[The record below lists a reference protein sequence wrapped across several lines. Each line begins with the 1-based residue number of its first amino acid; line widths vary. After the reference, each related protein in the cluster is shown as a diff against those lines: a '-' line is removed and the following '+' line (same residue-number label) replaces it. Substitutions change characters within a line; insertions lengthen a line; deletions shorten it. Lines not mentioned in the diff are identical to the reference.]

1 MLEGAAAAYFHDDHL
16 VLLALGGL
24 YDVFSQ
30 SRKARRSYA
39 NDCGLFALADL
50 MRTFPTLE
58 AARYAV
64 AVALRLCTTKDQDVA
79 TLAGVATTCTI
90 PGLADALRACVDL
103 SRACARACACDGLRE
118 VEVESA
124 PAPAPSITEG
134 HIEDDIDERASQASR
149 EERLETLKLATRA
162 AHAFLSIRAAK
173 KTGGTGL
180 DGDACASLVE
190 ECTSSFE
197 QRAHDLNFDEPCRV
211 ASQLLALGFT
221 DRGRGP
227 LTEWHLAL
235 PRANTTLDGRADAT
249 RSRHCRAGDGADG
262 RWTSRGRREKCVA
275 AHLPTHLH
283 K

>member
-1 MLEGAAAAYFHDDHL
+1 MTEKKKGRATRDKHGFVGRRTDKGRDIVDDVAYVAIGALLCFARQCRHSELDNSESLEVLEGAASAYFHDDHL

-24 YDVFSQ
+24 YDVFSR

-64 AVALRLCTTKDQDVA
+64 AVALRLCMTKDQDVA
-79 TLAGVATTCTI
+79 TFAGVATCTTI

-103 SRACARACACDGLRE
+103 SRACARACVGDGLRE

-162 AHAFLSIRAAK
+162 AHAFLSIRASK
-173 KTGGTGL
+173 KTGEPGL
-180 DGDACASLVE
+180 NGDACASLVE
-190 ECTSSFE
+190 ECTS
-197 QRAHDLNFDEPCRV
+197 ALNKGPTTSISTNRV
-211 ASQLLALGFT
+211 G
-221 DRGRGP
+221 
-227 LTEWHLAL
+227 
-235 PRANTTLDGRADAT
+235 
-249 RSRHCRAGDGADG
+249 SRPSCWR
-262 RWTSRGRREKCVA
+262 
-275 AHLPTHLH
+275 
-283 K
+283 